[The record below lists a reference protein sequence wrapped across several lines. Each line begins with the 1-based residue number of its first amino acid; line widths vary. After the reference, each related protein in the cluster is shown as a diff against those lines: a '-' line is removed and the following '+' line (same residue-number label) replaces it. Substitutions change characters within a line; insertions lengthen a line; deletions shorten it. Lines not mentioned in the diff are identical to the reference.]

1 MLGTLL
7 QSNHQHVEMS
17 IKMVE
22 RIGKHKIGVLGLSF
36 KAETDD
42 VRESPVITLVETLIG
57 RGYQVRIYDE
67 KIQLARLVGANKAFL
82 EKGIPHI
89 TTLLCSTMEE
99 LVEQSDVLVV
109 ANSAAEFRQIGEKM
123 KPGQYL
129 IDLVGIAKTIE
140 GSQCQ
145 YEGICW

>member
-1 MLGTLL
+1 MLGSLL

-22 RIGKHKIGVLGLSF
+22 RTGKRRIGVLGLSF

-42 VRESPVITLVETLIG
+42 VRESPVITLIETLIG

-89 TTLLCSTMEE
+89 TTLLCSTMDE

-109 ANSAAEFRQIGEKM
+109 ANSAAEFRQIADMM

-129 IDLVGIAKTIE
+129 IDLVGIAKMTGRAME
-140 GSQCQ
+140 N